1 MSLAAA
7 IEHRDYCKKVLPAL
21 HQACGD
27 AVVEEAPIFA
37 ITNYEAHHGSKV
49 LALKVFNVDD
59 DTAVKSFVNE
69 LKAYNALSEL
79 QGQTIPALHS
89 FGQMAHT
96 GLASRRV
103 SRRVSSLLPPQ
114 PALHTRHS
122 TRLDQLT
129 STLSPA
135 RSLPAKLTSSVR
147 PKAAHGEAIPPPD
160 KGLKSPHSLGPSRMS
175 PNHAR
180 LPTSIASPDRPNR
193 VQRSLISP
201 THSKAIRNVLS
212 PKHAALQ
219 EAAGQLHADGTSHR
233 PEQQALPAIAKWGPR
248 PGSATFSSS
257 SPADEGLGDLPLA
270 ATLDSD
276 GLDGGGLPAR
286 PASAFAPV
294 AEEAPP
300 TKWQAGAQATEPHLP
315 NKRQMRK
322 LTRRKRIDPGM
333 DSHPLASADT
343 NLATGQHTNA
353 AVAHNTQL
361 HLMPADGPS
370 QDM

>member
-1 MSLAAA
+1 
-7 IEHRDYCKKVLPAL
+7 
-21 HQACGD
+21 
-27 AVVEEAPIFA
+27 
-37 ITNYEAHHGSKV
+37 
-49 LALKVFNVDD
+49 
-59 DTAVKSFVNE
+59 
-69 LKAYNALSEL
+69 
-79 QGQTIPALHS
+79 
-89 FGQMAHT
+89 
-96 GLASRRV
+96 
-103 SRRVSSLLPPQ
+103 
-114 PALHTRHS
+114 
-122 TRLDQLT
+122 
-129 STLSPA
+129 
-135 RSLPAKLTSSVR
+135 
-147 PKAAHGEAIPPPD
+147 
-160 KGLKSPHSLGPSRMS
+160 MS

-257 SPADEGLGDLPLA
+257 SPADVTRTAQEPDSAPTLAGMSLPLLHSASLSHQPQAPSAMVDQQQQQQQQELPAWFGPLLTTTVLCEMEGLGDLPLA

>member
-1 MSLAAA
+1 MCTC
-7 IEHRDYCKKVLPAL
+7 R
-21 HQACGD
+21 
-27 AVVEEAPIFA
+27 
-37 ITNYEAHHGSKV
+37 
-49 LALKVFNVDD
+49 
-59 DTAVKSFVNE
+59 
-69 LKAYNALSEL
+69 
-79 QGQTIPALHS
+79 
-89 FGQMAHT
+89 
-96 GLASRRV
+96 LASRRV

-257 SPADEGLGDLPLA
+257 SPADVTRTAQEPDSAPTLAGMSLPLLHSA
-270 ATLDSD
+270 SLSHQPQAPSAMVDQQQQQQQQE
-276 GLDGGGLPAR
+276 LPAWFGPLLTTTVLCEMVR
-286 PASAFAPV
+286 YISPSARSLL
-294 AEEAPP
+294 
-300 TKWQAGAQATEPHLP
+300 QAHTGTCQ
-315 NKRQMRK
+315 Q
-322 LTRRKRIDPGM
+322 
-333 DSHPLASADT
+333 
-343 NLATGQHTNA
+343 GQH
-353 AVAHNTQL
+353 HMKHSLRQL
-361 HLMPADGPS
+361 KSCH
-370 QDM
+370 